1 MGLEHRPK
9 QLLVATDGSGGEFSS
24 DRRLRSCG
32 WGAVWLRNNPRLEA
46 SFGLCGSLP
55 FPTQTVPLA
64 ELFAL
69 WQVVRWSP
77 LADLVSIFADASYVV
92 SNFNKGRQ
100 HCLSHVSHAFLWGAI
115 FDRVEELSGLGVV
128 VVVSKVKA
136 HNEGGINSEN
146 ADRTFGNIVVD
157 SLADAAAEFL
167 WNGI

>member
-1 MGLEHRPK
+1 
-9 QLLVATDGSGGEFSS
+9 
-24 DRRLRSCG
+24 
-32 WGAVWLRNNPRLEA
+32 
-46 SFGLCGSLP
+46 
-55 FPTQTVPLA
+55 
-64 ELFAL
+64 L

-128 VVVSKVKA
+128 VVVAKVNA

-146 ADRTFGNIVVD
+146 ADRTFGNIVAD
-157 SLADAAAEFL
+157 SLADAAAEFFVERNMNTASCEFEVL
-167 WNGI
+167 TGLDSTATLIISRLTHIGLQFARELGRRRSKKRAVSGPSARPRGFCA